1 MFGVLHA
8 VLLRPLPIRDQTH
21 AVVLWSEAKNQPGAH
36 VPLRNGFL
44 WEVSRH
50 SRAFSGVGSVAL
62 GGATAFMARD
72 QDRTFPVAVSF
83 VDGGFFSVLGT
94 VPRYGRM
101 LAPNDDE
108 AGAPRVVVISDR
120 LWRQQFGGD
129 PKVIGRSI
137 DLQGATQLIVGITPP
152 GFAYPA
158 DADAW
163 SSYPQ
168 MERRFS
174 SAPNEDGGWFD
185 LVARLKPSVSLE
197 QARTKVQA
205 LLRQFSSKTLPE
217 PSDRVAEL
225 RPIADLIIGD
235 ERPALL
241 ILTTAGCSFSS

>member
-174 SAPNEDGGWFD
+174 SAPTRT
-185 LVARLKPSVSLE
+185 VAGSTWSHDSSPVSLSSRRARRFKRCSVSFH
-197 QARTKVQA
+197 RRHCRSPRIA
-205 LLRQFSSKTLPE
+205 LLSSG
-217 PSDRVAEL
+217 R
-225 RPIADLIIGD
+225 
-235 ERPALL
+235 
-241 ILTTAGCSFSS
+241 